1 MKTIIELLE
10 AGKTVTDIVSYLV
23 ITEQFDTKT
32 AARTEVEKVMTDNDI
47 VATKKVSKAQMLKDA
62 FLALEDPTALTKP
75 ELKKLVEDCGHQAGS
90 IAYYVNAYTL
100 AIELHKKLS

>member
-1 MKTIIELLE
+1 MKTILEMLE
-10 AGKTVTDIVSYLV
+10 AKNTV
-23 ITEQFDTKT
+23 E
-32 AARTEVEKVMTDNDI
+32 NI
-47 VATKKVSKAQMLKDA
+47 VATLVVTEQYESKAQARTAVEAIMLENDITTTKPVSKAQTLKDA
-62 FLALEDPTALTKP
+62 FLALEDPTTLTKP